1 MTGFHV
7 VLDGDGHLVSEGE
20 TVAEFRDRFD
30 RDPEG
35 GVVVLEEDGTPW
47 RCLYPDYEIREDAD
61 PSTQAYL
68 LDELGDDHYIGNQI
82 REDLQS
88 ERSE

>member
-1 MTGFHV
+1 MIAAQKVELWFWRRIAPR
-7 VLDGDGHLVSEGE
+7 GDG
-20 TVAEFRDRFD
+20 
-30 RDPEG
+30 
-35 GVVVLEEDGTPW
+35 
-47 RCLYPDYEIREDAD
+47 LYPDYEIREDAD
-61 PSTQAYL
+61 PSTQAYR